1 MKQFFKFMFASMLGT
16 FLTLVV
22 IMFISLMVLV
32 GMVYSLKD
40 EGKTKVEKN
49 SVLEIRLNENITER
63 GSDESMPKIDPFSQT
78 IETSLGLNQIVRS
91 IENAADDENIK
102 GIFLNVEGIEA
113 GMSTVTEIRNALLE
127 FKKSK
132 KFITAYSEFY
142 SQKAY
147 YLASVADKIY
157 LNPEGYLDFRGLRSN
172 PMFFKGTF
180 EKLDVEVQIIKHGQ
194 YKSFGEAYS
203 EDKMSKPNRE
213 QISRLLSTIWDEML
227 GNISASRNISV
238 DELKNISN
246 NLLIRKA
253 ADAVTYKLADDVAFY
268 DEVEND
274 LKKQSGTEEK
284 KKLKTI
290 SLSKYAKSHSAESEY
305 SKNKIAVIYA
315 VGGISGGKGDEENI
329 GSETISKAIRK
340 ARLDSSVK
348 AIVMRVNS
356 PGGSALASDVIWR
369 EVTLAKKE
377 KPFVV
382 SMGDVAASGGYY
394 ISCAADTIVAQPN
407 TITGSIGVIGIILNT
422 QKFFSNK
429 LGITFDTV
437 RTGRFSDFGS
447 QNRPL
452 TAEEKKIGEGEVE
465 RIYEGFVAHVAEGRN
480 MNAPDVDSIGQGRV
494 WSGVDAIKIGLVD
507 KLGGLNDAIEIVAR
521 MAKLEKY
528 RIITLPEQENF
539 LQRILESISAD
550 AKAKNV
556 REALGEVYPYY
567 MQMKKILNMRGMQ
580 ARMPMEIVIE

>member
-1 MKQFFKFMFASMLGT
+1 MFASMLGT
-16 FLTLVV
+16 FLTLLLL
-22 IMFISLMVLV
+22 MFLSLMILF
-32 GMVYSLKD
+32 GMAYSLKD
-40 EGKTKVEKN
+40 DEKANVEKN
-49 SVLEIRLNENITER
+49 SVLEIRLDEKITER
-63 GSDESMPKIDPFSQT
+63 GSDDEFPKINPFSQS
-78 IETSLGLNQIVRS
+78 IETSLGLDQIINS
-91 IENAADDENIK
+91 IEKAATDENIK
-102 GIFLNVEGIEA
+102 GIFLNVEQIEA
-113 GMSTVTEIRNALLE
+113 GLSTVTEIRNALVE

-157 LNPEGYLDFRGLRSN
+157 INPEGYLDFRGLRAN
-172 PMFFKGTF
+172 PMFFKGTL
-180 EKLDVEVQIIKHGQ
+180 EKLDVEAQIIRHGKF
-194 YKSFGEAYS
+194 KSFAEPFFL
-203 EDKMSKPNRE
+203 DKMSKENRE
-213 QISRLLSTIWDEML
+213 QIGELLSTIWDEML

-253 ADAVTYKLADDVAFY
+253 TDAVSYKLADEIAFY
-268 DEVEND
+268 DEVEKE
-274 LKKQSGTEEK
+274 LKKSCSTEEK
-284 KKLKTI
+284 SKLKSI
-290 SLSKYAKSHSAESEY
+290 SLAKYVKGADDQPY

-329 GSETISKAIRK
+329 GSETISAEIKK
-340 ARLDSSVK
+340 ARLDTSIK
-348 AIVMRVNS
+348 AIVLRVNS

-369 EVTLAKKE
+369 EVTLAKKV

-437 RTGRFSDFGS
+437 KTGRFSDFGS

-465 RIYEGFVAHVAEGRN
+465 RIYNGFVDHVAEGRN
-480 MNAPDVDSIGQGRV
+480 MNAADVDSIGQGRV
-494 WSGVDAIKIGLVD
+494 WSGVDAIKIGLAD
-507 KLGGLNDAIEIVAR
+507 KLGGLNDAIAIAAR
-521 MAKLEKY
+521 MAKVGTY
-528 RIITLPEQENF
+528 RIISLPEQKNF
-539 LQRILESISAD
+539 LERILESISAD
-550 AKAKNV
+550 AKTKNV
-556 REALGEVYPYY
+556 REVLGDAYPYY
-567 MQMKKILNMRGMQ
+567 MQMKHVLNMRGMQ
-580 ARMPMEIVIE
+580 ARMPMELVIE

>member
-16 FLTLVV
+16 FLTLMV
-22 IMFISLMVLV
+22 IMFLSLMIFF

-40 EGKTKVEKN
+40 DEKAKVEKN
-49 SVLEIRLNENITER
+49 SVLEIRLDEKIVER
-63 GSDESMPKIDPFSQT
+63 GSDESFPKIDPLAQT
-78 IETSLGLNQIVRS
+78 IETSLGLNQIISS
-91 IENAADDENIK
+91 IEKAADDENIK
-102 GIFLNVEGIEA
+102 GIFLNVEGVEA
-113 GMSTVTEIRNALLE
+113 GMSTVTEIRNALIE

-142 SQKAY
+142 SQKGY

-157 LNPEGYLDFRGLRSN
+157 LNPEGYLDFRGLRAN
-172 PMFFKGTF
+172 PMFYKGTL
-180 EKLDVEVQIIKHGQ
+180 EKLDVKVQIIRHGKF
-194 YKSFGEAYS
+194 KSFAEPFFL
-203 EDKMSKPNRE
+203 DRMSKENRE
-213 QISRLLSTIWDEML
+213 QIGQLLSTIWDEML

-238 DELKNISN
+238 DELKDISN

-253 ADAVTYKLADDVAFY
+253 ADAVSYKLADEIAFY
-268 DEVEND
+268 DEVERN
-274 LKKQSGTEEK
+274 LKKSCGIEEK
-284 KKLKTI
+284 SKLKPVA
-290 SLSKYAKSHSAESEY
+290 LAKYSKGAGEQEY

-315 VGGISGGKGDEENI
+315 VGGISGGTGDEENI

-340 ARLDSSVK
+340 ARLDSTIKS
-348 AIVMRVNS
+348 IVLRVNS

-369 EVTLAKKE
+369 EVTLAKKA

-407 TITGSIGVIGIILNT
+407 TITGSIGVIGIVLNT

-437 RTGRFSDFGS
+437 KTGRFSDFGS

-452 TAEEKKIGEGEVE
+452 TAEERKIGEGEVE
-465 RIYEGFVAHVAEGRN
+465 RIYSGFVAHVAEGRN

-507 KLGGLNDAIEIVAR
+507 KLGGLNDAVEIAAR
-521 MAKLEKY
+521 MAKLDKY
-528 RIITLPEQENF
+528 RTISLPEQKNF
-539 LQRILESISAD
+539 LERILENISAD
-550 AKAKNV
+550 AKAKNI
-556 REALGEVYPYY
+556 REALGDAYPYY
-567 MQMKKILNMRGMQ
+567 MQLKKILTMRGIQ
-580 ARMPMEIVIE
+580 ARMPIEIVIE

>member
-16 FLTLVV
+16 FLTLIA
-22 IMFISLMVLV
+22 IMFISLMILF

-40 EGKTKVEKN
+40 DGKAKVEKN
-49 SVLEIRLNENITER
+49 SVLEIRLDEKITER
-63 GSDESMPKIDPFSQT
+63 GSDETFPKINPLSQT
-78 IETSLGLNQIVRS
+78 IETSLGLDQIIRS
-91 IENAADDENIK
+91 IEKAADDENIK
-102 GIFLNVEGIEA
+102 GIFLTVEGIEG
-113 GMSTVTEIRNALLE
+113 GMSTVTEIRNALVE

-157 LNPEGYLDFRGLRSN
+157 VNPEGYLDFRGLRSN

-180 EKLDVEVQIIKHGQ
+180 EKLDVEVQIIRHGK
-194 YKSFGEAYS
+194 YKSFAEPFFL
-203 EDKMSKPNRE
+203 DKMSKENRE
-213 QISRLLSTIWDEML
+213 QIGKLLSTIWDEML

-238 DELKNISN
+238 DELKNISD

-253 ADAVTYKLADDVAFY
+253 ADAVSYKLADEVAFY
-268 DEVEND
+268 DEVEKD
-274 LKKQSGTEEK
+274 LKKSCGTEEK
-284 KKLKTI
+284 SKLKSI
-290 SLSKYAKSHSAESEY
+290 SLARYVKGADDQPY

-315 VGGISGGKGDEENI
+315 VGGIKSGGSDEDDM
-329 GSETISKAIRK
+329 GSETIAAAIKK
-340 ARLDSSVK
+340 ARLDSTVK
-348 AIVMRVNS
+348 AIVLRVNS

-369 EVTLAKKE
+369 EVTLAKKS
-377 KPFVV
+377 KPVVV

-437 RTGRFSDFGS
+437 KTGRFSDFGS

-452 TAEEKKIGEGEVE
+452 TAEEKKIGENEVE
-465 RIYEGFVAHVAEGRN
+465 RIYTGFVAHVAEGRH
-480 MNAPDVDSIGQGRV
+480 
-494 WSGVDAIKIGLVD
+494 
-507 KLGGLNDAIEIVAR
+507 
-521 MAKLEKY
+521 
-528 RIITLPEQENF
+528 
-539 LQRILESISAD
+539 
-550 AKAKNV
+550 
-556 REALGEVYPYY
+556 
-567 MQMKKILNMRGMQ
+567 
-580 ARMPMEIVIE
+580 META